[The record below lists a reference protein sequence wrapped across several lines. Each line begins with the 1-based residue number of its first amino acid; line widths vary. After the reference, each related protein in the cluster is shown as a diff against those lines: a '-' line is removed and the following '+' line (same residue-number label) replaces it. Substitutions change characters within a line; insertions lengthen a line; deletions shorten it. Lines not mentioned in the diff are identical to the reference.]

1 MGPGAPGSLV
11 GNNPSQG
18 RRRRGSRDAGGGG
31 SVRAAKMTS
40 VPVDWTLLPL
50 TTLVSLA
57 ASALL
62 VVRLER
68 VAARLGLREATLGL
82 VAALAAD
89 GPEITSAV
97 TGLVREQRA
106 VGIGVVL
113 GSNVFNLAAL
123 LGLGALTA
131 GRIRL
136 HRDVVV
142 FAGGVAGAIALVTVG
157 AASGALHPG
166 LALGLS
172 VVVFGPYVAVSA
184 VSPQTLGRWPL
195 PSPFSD
201 RLARAVL
208 DEEGELAE
216 AIHPRRGGLLDVA
229 WAAIALFA
237 VIGSSVLMERAATAL
252 GAHYRVPP
260 ILIGGVVLA
269 ALTSLPNAV
278 AAIYLARRGR
288 GSAVLSEALNSNSLN
303 VLFGLLVPGVFL
315 GLNSYGGS
323 GQLVAI
329 WYAALTVV
337 SLGLAYRG
345 RGLGRTSGLIV
356 VCGYLAFVGVV
367 ATR

>member
-1 MGPGAPGSLV
+1 
-11 GNNPSQG
+11 
-18 RRRRGSRDAGGGG
+18 
-31 SVRAAKMTS
+31 
-40 VPVDWTLLPL
+40 
-50 TTLVSLA
+50 
-57 ASALL
+57 
-62 VVRLER
+62 
-68 VAARLGLREATLGL
+68 
-82 VAALAAD
+82 
-89 GPEITSAV
+89 
-97 TGLVREQRA
+97 
-106 VGIGVVL
+106 
-113 GSNVFNLAAL
+113 
-123 LGLGALTA
+123 
-131 GRIRL
+131 
-136 HRDVVV
+136 
-142 FAGGVAGAIALVTVG
+142 
-157 AASGALHPG
+157 
-166 LALGLS
+166 
-172 VVVFGPYVAVSA
+172 
-184 VSPQTLGRWPL
+184 
-195 PSPFSD
+195 
-201 RLARAVL
+201 
-208 DEEGELAE
+208 
-216 AIHPRRGGLLDVA
+216 
-229 WAAIALFA
+229 
-237 VIGSSVLMERAATAL
+237 MERAATAL